1 MSTEPQPERHIL
13 TVGELRR
20 EMNGL
25 ADECT
30 VEVAVGGAGYGDGIT
45 AESDNDGEVGW
56 LSIFVQPPTFAP
68 ASPEAKP
75 APPDAET
82 MRWYDKF
89 VAETRYSNALAKLLR
104 ENGIEPPLHPGGPA

>member
-68 ASPEAKP
+68 
-75 APPDAET
+75 
-82 MRWYDKF
+82 
-89 VAETRYSNALAKLLR
+89 KLLR